1 MARQE
6 ELFPKPEQTIAIHS
20 SRRDA
25 PLWVRRLVLW
35 AKPGEVIRD
44 IPLRRG
50 LNVIW
55 SPDPGP
61 RQPTSD
67 RMPTAGTARAKRC
80 SAACCDTAW
89 EKGRFRV
96 TTSEGVL
103 PRSFRT
109 GWSGQRSL
117 LAEPSGP

>member
-55 SPDPGP
+55 SPDPG
-61 RQPTSD
+61 
-67 RMPTAGTARAKRC
+67 
-80 SAACCDTAW
+80 SAAAN
-89 EKGRFRV
+89 V
-96 TTSEGVL
+96 
-103 PRSFRT
+103 
-109 GWSGQRSL
+109 GQNADS
-117 LAEPSGP
+117 